1 MVQSLLK
8 KDTML
13 LVGFFV
19 ITVLMVGCAVLLSL
33 GSSSESA
40 LVCGAAVLCLT
51 GLSFTFLTIAGHLN
65 ENAEE
70 LYGEELAHGGK

>member
-1 MVQSLLK
+1 MVQSFLK

-13 LVGFFV
+13 LAGFFV

-33 GSSSESA
+33 GSSESA
-40 LVCGAAVLCLT
+40 LVCGAAVLCLL

-65 ENAEE
+65 KNAEE